1 MLEDKTQPSRSA
13 SSGRLRI
20 IDLVRPHWKALTIA
34 VVAVLGETLTD
45 ILQPWPIKIVVDNIL
60 QSKKLPPV
68 LGDLVT
74 GLFGSNA
81 YAIVNFAVA
90 AVAVIALVGAVS
102 SYFEKYLTTSVS
114 QWVGHD
120 LRRTLYHHIQRLS
133 LAEHDEARSGD
144 LITRVTS
151 DIEAVQD
158 FINAALLGILVD
170 VMTLVGMIGVMFYL
184 NWRFTLIALSVSPV
198 LFLVVYFYTRRIK
211 AASRAVR
218 KQEGILLSVV
228 AEVLTSIRVVKA
240 FAREDYEQGRF
251 ESESLANVEAGL
263 EARGIKAKLAPLVE
277 VIVAIGTCLVLWYG
291 ARLALAGDL
300 SAGVLIVFLLYLGS
314 MYKPMR
320 DLSKMTDTVSKAMVG
335 YERIQEVLEIE
346 SRVRD
351 IPGARPAPKVKGCIT
366 FDHVGFSYGDG
377 PPVLKDVS
385 LSIEAGQVA
394 AIVGPS
400 GTGKSTL
407 VSLIPRF
414 YDPVAGSVRLDGTDV
429 RRYQLK
435 SVRDQISFVL
445 QDTLLFRAT
454 IWQNIAYGKPDA
466 SPKEIRRAAEL
477 ANAQEFIEKMP
488 DGYDTMVGERG
499 ATLSGGQR
507 QRIAIARAIIRDA
520 PILILDEP
528 TAGLDAASE
537 QAVIGALDTLMKGR
551 TSVVIAHHLSTIRHA
566 DVIFVMNGSE
576 LVEQGTHESLL
587 ARNGVYAELHRIQI
601 PDGSSIGAAQPA
613 A

>member
-1 MLEDKTQPSRSA
+1 M
-13 SSGRLRI
+13 
-20 IDLVRPHWKALTIA
+20 
-34 VVAVLGETLTD
+34 
-45 ILQPWPIKIVVDNIL
+45 
-60 QSKKLPPV
+60 
-68 LGDLVT
+68 
-74 GLFGSNA
+74 
-81 YAIVNFAVA
+81 
-90 AVAVIALVGAVS
+90 
-102 SYFEKYLTTSVS
+102 
-114 QWVGHD
+114 
-120 LRRTLYHHIQRLS
+120 
-133 LAEHDEARSGD
+133 
-144 LITRVTS
+144 
-151 DIEAVQD
+151 
-158 FINAALLGILVD
+158 
-170 VMTLVGMIGVMFYL
+170 
-184 NWRFTLIALSVSPV
+184 
-198 LFLVVYFYTRRIK
+198 
-211 AASRAVR
+211 
-218 KQEGILLSVV
+218 
-228 AEVLTSIRVVKA
+228 
-240 FAREDYEQGRF
+240 
-251 ESESLANVEAGL
+251 
-263 EARGIKAKLAPLVE
+263 
-277 VIVAIGTCLVLWYG
+277 
-291 ARLALAGDL
+291 
-300 SAGVLIVFLLYLGS
+300 
-314 MYKPMR
+314 
-320 DLSKMTDTVSKAMVG
+320 
-335 YERIQEVLEIE
+335 
-346 SRVRD
+346 
-351 IPGARPAPKVKGCIT
+351 
-366 FDHVGFSYGDG
+366 GFSYGDG